1 MILLTGKERTIATKE
16 VWDKHDDFTDKEFWT
31 SLYKAVAKA
40 QLKKMTEWGNQP
52 CEHGV
57 QQKRCVPCWQ
67 SLLKEIE

>member
-1 MILLTGKERTIATKE
+1 MILLTEEEIGKLSPEYEGGYISGVYYYYNDGIR
-16 VWDKHDDFTDKEFWT
+16 DG
-31 SLYKAVAKA
+31 AKA
-40 QLKKMTEWGNQP
+40 QLRKVAEWGDKP